1 MKILLTGTSGFT
13 GRHFMD
19 AATRAGHTVVPL
31 LAELTNP
38 AQVKAE
44 VAQAQPDAVVHLA
57 AISYVAHEDASALYA
72 VNTVGTTHLLDAV
85 AALRHA
91 PRCVLLAS
99 SANVYGNCNHSPIAE
114 TQAPAPVNHYAM
126 SKLAMEHMARTYAD
140 RLPLIITRPFNY
152 TGPGQ
157 APQFVIPKLVDH
169 YARKAPHI
177 DLGNIHVQREFNDV
191 RMVCEA
197 YLALLSQGKAG
208 EVYNICTGQPYTLQQ
223 VMDAL
228 TGITGHRL
236 EVRVNPELVRAT
248 EVHRLCGDPGKL
260 RAATGLDPSRYG
272 LPDTLHTILEQC
284 RAQHSH

>member
-260 RAATGLDPSRYG
+260 QAVTGLDPSRYG
-272 LPDTLHTILEQC
+272 LPDTLHTMLEQC